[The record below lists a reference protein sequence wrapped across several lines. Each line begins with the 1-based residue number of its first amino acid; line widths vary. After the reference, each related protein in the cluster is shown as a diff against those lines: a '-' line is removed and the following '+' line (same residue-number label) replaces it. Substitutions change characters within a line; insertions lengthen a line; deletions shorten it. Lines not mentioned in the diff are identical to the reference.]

1 MFRKL
6 GINWGSSLL
15 GFLSI
20 LFIPIPFVLYYKGEV
35 IRKKYSKNARHDI

>member
-15 GFLSI
+15 GFLSV
-20 LFIPIPFVLYYKGEV
+20 LFIPIPFVLYYYGKT
-35 IRKKYSKNARHDI
+35 IRVKYSKRARHDI